1 VCKVGTRLL
10 GKLQAPLCRD
20 GAKWDDDAR
29 HGGET
34 TPVASPP
41 DPRNAEIAAKLDA
54 FATLLELAG
63 ANSYS
68 VRAYRRA
75 ADVLR
80 DSAVPVAELVNSGR
94 IRDVRGIGPAIETRL
109 RELVETG
116 ELHELQ
122 ELEERISPDLVGVG
136 RMLGLSAK
144 RAMEIGDTLG
154 VRTLDELREAADA
167 GRLLEVPGI
176 GPKTERKLRAALAR
190 EPTRPPERAL
200 LLNRARALV
209 GDVAEGLGAEPAGDP
224 RRFRDRCER
233 LAVVAASDDPAE
245 TIGRF
250 EELPQIVALVEWEDR
265 RAVGVTVEGVPIELR
280 APPPERAG
288 TELVRATG
296 SAAYVEAL
304 EPLPDGA
311 NEFELYGLLGIPWC
325 PPELREQPFR
335 GDPPA
340 LVELADIR
348 GDLHCHT
355 TWSDGRGTVEE
366 MGRAAIEL
374 GYDYLAICDHTKAVS
389 VVPGLDADD
398 VRRQGEEV
406 AAANEALAPF
416 RVLRGIECD
425 IRADATLDLPDDVLV
440 ELDWVMASVHA
451 GQRGSRAE
459 LTKRTVEAMYHPSVS
474 AISHPT
480 GRLIDRRPPNALDLD
495 VAFQVALETGTA
507 LETNGLPDR
516 LDLKD
521 EHVRLAVEAGIPIVV
536 STDAHSM
543 RGLGNILL
551 ALGTARRGWATA
563 ADVVNTRPLEEI
575 LASRKPGLL
584 AR

>member
-1 VCKVGTRLL
+1 MDT
-10 GKLQAPLCRD
+10 PRD
-20 GAKWDDDAR
+20 
-29 HGGET
+29 
-34 TPVASPP
+34 PQ
-41 DPRNAEIAAKLDA
+41 NAEIAAKLDA

-80 DSAVPVAELVNSGR
+80 DSAVPVAELVHSGR
-94 IRDVRGIGPAIETRL
+94 IRDVRGVGEAIETRL

-144 RAMEIGDTLG
+144 RAMQIGEALG
-154 VRTLDELREAADA
+154 VRTLDELREAANE

-176 GPKTERKLRAALAR
+176 GPKTEKKLRAALAQDLS
-190 EPTRPPERAL
+190 RPPQRAL

-209 GDVAEGLGAEPAGDP
+209 GDIAEGLDAEPAGDP

-233 LAVVAASDDPAE
+233 LAVVATSDDPDE
-245 TIGRF
+245 TIRRF
-250 EELPQIVALVEWEDR
+250 EQLPQIVALVEWEDR
-265 RAVGVTVEGVPIELR
+265 RAVGVTVEGVAVELR
-280 APPPERAG
+280 VAPPNLAG
-288 TELVRATG
+288 TELIRATG
-296 SAAYVEAL
+296 AEPYVQAL
-304 EPLPDGA
+304 EPLPEGG
-311 NEFELYGLLGIPWC
+311 NEFEVYGALGIPWC

-335 GDPPA
+335 GEPPR
-340 LVELADIR
+340 LVERVDIR
-348 GDLHCHT
+348 GELHCHT
-355 TWSDGRGTVEE
+355 TWSDGRATVEE

-389 VVPGLDADD
+389 VVPGLDADQI
-398 VRRQGEEV
+398 RRQGEEI

-416 RVLRGIECD
+416 RILRGSECD
-425 IRADATLDLPDDVLV
+425 ILADGTLDLPDDVLA

-451 GQRGSRAE
+451 GQRASRAE

-495 VAFQVALETGTA
+495 SAFQVALETGTA

-521 EHVRLAVEAGIPIVV
+521 EHVRQAVEAGIPIVA
-536 STDAHSM
+536 STDAHST
-543 RGLGNILL
+543 RGLGNIVLS
-551 ALGTARRGWATA
+551 LGTARRGWATA
-563 ADVVNTRPLEEI
+563 ADVVNTRPLEQI
-575 LASRKPGLL
+575 LGSRKPGLL
-584 AR
+584 SA

>member
-1 VCKVGTRLL
+1 MREVGTRLL
-10 GKLQAPLCRD
+10 GELQAPLRGC
-20 GAKWDDDAR
+20 GTEWNDDAR

-34 TPVASPP
+34 TPVSSAP
-41 DPRNAEIAAKLDA
+41 DPQNAEIAAKLDA

-75 ADVLR
+75 ADILR
-80 DSAVPVAELVNSGR
+80 DSAVPVAELVHSGR
-94 IRDVRGIGPAIETRL
+94 IRDLRGVGPAIEVRL

-116 ELHELQ
+116 ELHELR
-122 ELEERISPDLVGVG
+122 ELEERISPDLVGIG

-144 RAMEIGDTLG
+144 RAMLIGETLG
-154 VRTLDELREAADA
+154 VRTLNELREAAAA

-176 GPKTERKLRAALAR
+176 GPKTEKKLRAAIAQERTL
-190 EPTRPPERAL
+190 PQRAL
-200 LLNRARALV
+200 LLNRGRALV
-209 GDVAEGLGAEPAGDP
+209 ADIAEGLSAEPAGDP
-224 RRFRDRCER
+224 RRFRDRCEQ

-245 TIGRF
+245 TIRRF
-250 EELPQIVALVEWEDR
+250 EELPQIVALVEWEER
-265 RAVGVTVEGVPIELR
+265 RAVGVTVEGVAVELR
-280 APPPERAG
+280 VAPPERAG

-296 SAAYVEAL
+296 AAAYVEAL

-311 NEFELYGLLGIPWC
+311 NEFEVYGALGIPWC
-325 PPELREQPFR
+325 PPELREEPFR
-335 GDPPA
+335 GEPPR
-340 LVELADIR
+340 LVELLDIR

-355 TWSDGRGTVEE
+355 TWSDGRASVEE

-398 VRRQGEEV
+398 LRRQGEEI
-406 AAANEALAPF
+406 ATANEVLAPF

-425 IRADATLDLPDDVLV
+425 ILSDGTLDLPDDILE
-440 ELDWVMASVHA
+440 ELDWVMASVHG
-451 GQRGSRAE
+451 GQRGSREE

-480 GRLIDRRPPNALDLD
+480 GRLIDRRQPNALDID
-495 VAFQVALETGTA
+495 QAFQVALETGTA
-507 LETNGLPDR
+507 VETNGLADR
-516 LDLKD
+516 LDLKG
-521 EHVRLAVEAGIPIVV
+521 EHVRQAVEAGIPIVV
-536 STDAHSM
+536 STDSHSI
-543 RGLGNILL
+543 RGLGNIIL
-551 ALGTARRGWATA
+551 ALGTARRGWARA
-563 ADVVNTRPLEEI
+563 PDVVNTRTLDEL

-584 AR
+584 RR

>member
-1 VCKVGTRLL
+1 VGT
-10 GKLQAPLCRD
+10 PRD
-20 GAKWDDDAR
+20 
-29 HGGET
+29 
-34 TPVASPP
+34 PQ
-41 DPRNAEIAAKLDA
+41 NAEIAAKLDA
-54 FATLLELAG
+54 FATLLELAD

-68 VRAYRRA
+68 VRAYRRT

-80 DSAVPVAELVNSGR
+80 DWAVPVAELVNSGR
-94 IRDVRGIGPAIETRL
+94 IRDVRGIGPSIEQRL

-136 RMLGLSAK
+136 RMLGLTAK
-144 RAMEIGDTLG
+144 RAQQIGETLG
-154 VRTLDELREAADA
+154 VRTLDELREAAA
-167 GRLLEVPGI
+167 EGRLLEVPGI
-176 GPKTERKLRAALAR
+176 GPKTEQKLRAALTR
-190 EPTRPPERAL
+190 ESSRPPQRAL

-209 GDVAEGLGAEPAGDP
+209 GEVAAALDAEPAGDP

-233 LAVVAASDDPAE
+233 LAVVAASNDPAV
-245 TIGRF
+245 TIRRF
-250 EELPQIVALVEWEDR
+250 EELPQIVALVEREDR
-265 RAVGVTVEGVPIELR
+265 RAVGITVEGVAVELR
-280 APPPERAG
+280 VPPPERAG
-288 TELVRATG
+288 TELIRATG
-296 SAAYVEAL
+296 AAPYVDAL
-304 EPLPDGA
+304 EPLPGGA
-311 NEFELYGLLGIPWC
+311 DEFEVYGALGLPWC
-325 PPELREQPFR
+325 PPELREEPFR
-335 GDPPA
+335 GEPPR
-340 LVELADIR
+340 LVELGDLR

-355 TWSDGRGTVEE
+355 TWSDGRATVEE
-366 MGRAAIEL
+366 MGRTAIEL
-374 GYDYLAICDHTKAVS
+374 GYDYLAICDHTPAVS
-389 VVPGLDADD
+389 VVPGLDADA

-406 AAANEALAPF
+406 AAANEVLAPF

-425 IRADATLDLPDDVLV
+425 IRVDGTLDLPDDVLA
-440 ELDWVMASVHA
+440 ELDWVMASVHG

-459 LTKRTVEAMYHPSVS
+459 LTKRTLEAMYHPSVS

-495 VAFQVALETGTA
+495 RAFQVALETGTA

-521 EHVRLAVEAGIPIVV
+521 EHVRQAVEAGIPIVV

-543 RGLGNILL
+543 RGLGNIVL

-575 LASRKPGLL
+575 LASRKPG
-584 AR
+584 RFGIHSKNPRSG

>member
-1 VCKVGTRLL
+1 VNT
-10 GKLQAPLCRD
+10 PRD
-20 GAKWDDDAR
+20 
-29 HGGET
+29 
-34 TPVASPP
+34 PQ
-41 DPRNAEIAAKLDA
+41 NAEIAAKLDS
-54 FATLLELAG
+54 FATLLELAD
-63 ANSYS
+63 ANAYS

-80 DSAVPVAELVNSGR
+80 DSAVPVAELVRSGR
-94 IRDVRGIGPAIETRL
+94 IRDLRGIGPSIETRL

-122 ELEERISPDLVGVG
+122 ELESRISPDLVGVG
-136 RMLGLSAK
+136 RLLGLSAK
-144 RAMEIGDTLG
+144 RSMLIGEALG
-154 VRTLDELREAADA
+154 VRTLDELREAAAA
-167 GRLLEVPGI
+167 GRLREVPGI
-176 GPKTERKLRAALAR
+176 GPKGERKLREALAQDPGR
-190 EPTRPPERAL
+190 SPERAL
-200 LLNRARALV
+200 LLNRARALI
-209 GDVAEGLGAEPAGDP
+209 GEIAEALGAEPAGDP
-224 RRFRDRCER
+224 RRFRDRCVR
-233 LAVVAASDDPAE
+233 LAVVVASEEPAE
-245 TIGRF
+245 AIQRF
-250 EELPQIVALVEWEDR
+250 EELPQIVALVEREDR
-265 RAVGVTVEGVPIELR
+265 SAVGVTVEGVPVELR
-280 APPPERAG
+280 APSPKRFG
-288 TELVRATG
+288 TEFIRATG
-296 SAAYVEAL
+296 AEPYVEAL

-311 NEFELYGLLGIPWC
+311 NENEVYGALGIPWC

-335 GDPPA
+335 DEPPP
-340 LVELADIR
+340 LVERTDLR

-374 GYDYLAICDHTKAVS
+374 GYAYLAICDHTQAVS

-398 VRRQGEEV
+398 VHRQGEEI
-406 AAANEALAPF
+406 AAANEVLAPF
-416 RVLRGIECD
+416 RILRGIECD
-425 IRADATLDLPDDVLV
+425 IHADGRLDLPDDVLA

-451 GQRGSRAE
+451 GQRGSRDE

-495 VAFQVALETGTA
+495 TAFQVALETGTA

-521 EHVRLAVEAGIPIVV
+521 EHVRQALEAGIPIVV
-536 STDAHSM
+536 STDAHST
-543 RGLGNILL
+543 RGLGNIVL

-563 ADVVNTRPLEEI
+563 ANVVNTRPLEEI

-584 AR
+584 RR

>member
-1 VCKVGTRLL
+1 VGT
-10 GKLQAPLCRD
+10 PRD
-20 GAKWDDDAR
+20 
-29 HGGET
+29 
-34 TPVASPP
+34 PQ
-41 DPRNAEIAAKLDA
+41 NAEIAAKLEA

-75 ADVLR
+75 ADVVR
-80 DSAVPVAELVNSGR
+80 DSAAPVAELVRSGR
-94 IRDVRGIGPAIETRL
+94 IRDVRGIGPSIEQRL

-136 RMLGLSAK
+136 RMLGLTAK
-144 RAMEIGDTLG
+144 RAQQIGETLG
-154 VRTLDELREAADA
+154 VRTLEELREAAA
-167 GRLLEVPGI
+167 EGRLLEVPGI
-176 GPKTERKLRAALAR
+176 GPQTERKLRAALMQ
-190 EPTRPPERAL
+190 EPSRPPRRAL

-209 GDVAEGLGAEPAGDP
+209 GEIAAGLDAEPAGDP
-224 RRFRDRCER
+224 RRFRDRCEH
-233 LAVVAASDDPAE
+233 LAVVAASGDPTE
-245 TIGRF
+245 TIRRF
-250 EELPQIVALVEWEDR
+250 EELPQIVALVEQDDR
-265 RAVGVTVEGVPIELR
+265 RAVGVTVEGVPVELHV
-280 APPPERAG
+280 PPPERAG
-288 TELVRATG
+288 TELIRATG
-296 SAAYVEAL
+296 AAPYVDAL

-311 NEFELYGLLGIPWC
+311 DEPTVYDALGVPWC
-325 PPELREQPFR
+325 PPELREEPFR
-335 GDPPA
+335 GEPPP
-340 LVELADIR
+340 LLKLSDLR

-374 GYDYLAICDHTKAVS
+374 GYEYLAICDHTPAVS

-398 VRRQGEEV
+398 VRRQAEEI
-406 AAANEALAPF
+406 AAANEVLAPF
-416 RVLRGIECD
+416 RILRGIECD
-425 IRADATLDLPDDVLV
+425 IRTDGTLDLPDDVLA
-440 ELDWVMASVHA
+440 ELDWVMASVHG
-451 GQRGSRAE
+451 GQRGSRDQ
-459 LTKRTVEAMYHPSVS
+459 LTKRTLEAMYHPSVS

-495 VAFQVALETGTA
+495 RAFQVALETGTA

-521 EHVRLAVEAGIPIVV
+521 ENIRQAVEAGIPIVV

-543 RGLGNILL
+543 RGLSNIVL

-563 ADVVNTRPLEEI
+563 PDVVNTRPLEEI

-584 AR
+584 RR